1 MVYEHWTEE
10 LQSSNSLSTLET
22 IVAVFGDSDYSRQ
35 CGQGLSRAKQFFG
48 QSVNFSGSSTAA
60 AKNEKKINS
69 FAVFIKRKMASCP
82 LQRDEVAEIRL
93 KNIIIGRM
101 EWGKA
106 ILNEALL
113 STMNTLSVR

>member
-1 MVYEHWTEE
+1 
-10 LQSSNSLSTLET
+10 
-22 IVAVFGDSDYSRQ
+22 
-35 CGQGLSRAKQFFG
+35 
-48 QSVNFSGSSTAA
+48 
-60 AKNEKKINS
+60 
-69 FAVFIKRKMASCP
+69 MASCP